1 MPTSFQDSFS
11 LLTERMVDLLWH
23 QWSTIGVAG
32 HARTGDDLIIDPEAL
47 LLATTRFG
55 RHDSR
60 LMDES
65 IDWLVKSGRR
75 ISLQRLQGL
84 HRNWPGV
91 ADSRALAAIAEVLGQ
106 QVTHRKWRVI
116 ADHAPESVSSDPESL
131 FLTRA
136 GSPVAHIGETEPIF
150 AKHGLLRGKLEHR
163 GMSQTPDPRARE
175 NLLFTLRALFGVNAR
190 AEIMAWLLTHDS
202 GHPAA
207 IARST
212 GYFSKSIQQ
221 TLNEMEDS
229 AQVLSVRHGREK
241 HFRVRAK
248 DWQFLLPSP
257 TTGQSAFPR
266 WVDWMPLFA
275 AITRF
280 AETLSLPAIDG
291 KSEHFQASNLRD
303 ALDEAMPALVRAGVA
318 HKLQTTRE
326 LRGADLLRSLLA
338 DIDALLRPEADT
350 GKRPPPI

>member
-1 MPTSFQDSFS
+1 
-11 LLTERMVDLLWH
+11 MVDLLWC
-23 QWSTIGVAG
+23 QWSSIGVAG
-32 HARTGDDLIIDPEAL
+32 HARTGDDWIIDPEAL

-55 RHDSR
+55 RYDSR

-65 IDWLVKSGRR
+65 IDWLVKFGRR

-91 ADSRALAAIAEVLGQ
+91 ADSRVLAAIAEVLGQ
-106 QVTHRKWRVI
+106 QVAHRKWRVI
-116 ADHAPESVSSDPESL
+116 ADHAPESVPAAPESL
-131 FLTRA
+131 FLSRDGSRA
-136 GSPVAHIGETEPIF
+136 AHFGETDPLF

-163 GMSQTPDPRARE
+163 GMSRPPDPRARE
-175 NLLFTLRALFGVNAR
+175 NLLFTLRALLGVNAR

-212 GYFSKSIQQ
+212 GYFSKSVQQ

-241 HFRVRAK
+241 HFRIRSK
-248 DWQFLLPSP
+248 DWQFLVPP
-257 TTGQSAFPR
+257 ATGGQNAFPR

-280 AETLSLPAIDG
+280 AETLALPDIDG
-291 KSEHFQASNLRD
+291 KSEHLQASKLRD
-303 ALDEAMPALVRAGVA
+303 ALDEAMPALVRAGVT
-318 HKLQTTRE
+318 HKLQTTRD
-326 LRGADLLRSLLA
+326 LRGADLLQSLLA
-338 DIDALLRPEADT
+338 DIDSLLH
-350 GKRPPPI
+350 

>member
-1 MPTSFQDSFS
+1 MPTSFQDS
-11 LLTERMVDLLWH
+11 LNHLTERMVDLLWR
-23 QWSTIGVAG
+23 QWSSIGVAG
-32 HARTGDDLIIDPEAL
+32 QTRTGDDWIIDPEAL

-65 IDWLVKSGRR
+65 IDWLVKYGRR

-91 ADSRALAAIAEVLGQ
+91 ADPRVLAAIAEVLGQ
-106 QVTHRKWRVI
+106 QVAHRKWRVI
-116 ADHAPESVSSDPESL
+116 AEPHDQCAPTAPESL
-131 FLTRA
+131 FFRSDGA
-136 GSPVAHIGETEPIF
+136 PAAHFGEAEPVF
-150 AKHGLLRGKLEHR
+150 AKHGLLRGKLQHR
-163 GMSQTPDPRARE
+163 GMSQPPDPRARE
-175 NLLFTLRALFGVNAR
+175 NLLFTLRALLGVNAR

-229 AQVLSVRHGREK
+229 AQVISVRHGREK

-248 DWQFLLPSP
+248 DWHFLLPP
-257 TTGQSAFPR
+257 PADGHGAFPR
-266 WVDWMPLFA
+266 WIDWMPLFA

-280 AETLSLPAIDG
+280 AETLALPGIDE
-291 KSEHFQASNLRD
+291 KSERFQAIKLRE
-303 ALDEAMPALVRAGVA
+303 ALNEAMPALIRAGVS
-318 HKLQTTRE
+318 HELQTTRDF
-326 LRGADLLRSLLA
+326 RGADLVQSLLA
-338 DIDALLRPEADT
+338 DIDSLI
-350 GKRPPPI
+350 G